1 MFSDTIA
8 AISTPLQEGAISI
21 IRISGEDALPIVN
34 SIFSKDLSQKESHTI
49 TYGYIYDNDTLVD
62 EVLVSVFRAPKTYT
76 REDVVEINA
85 HGGVFI
91 TRKILGLLLQRGAR
105 LARPGEFTQ
114 RAFYHGRIDLAQAEA
129 VEELIEAN
137 SDASAQLAIEGVRG
151 SIRALLEPLIDDL
164 MDIIATIEVNIDYP
178 EYEDVEELTFSKLLP
193 KTNAWLEKIDQILVR
208 AKSGQVAKNGI
219 DTVILGQPNVGKS
232 SLLNALLDEEKAIV
246 TDIAGTTRDIV
257 EGQIQVK
264 GVRLN
269 LIDTAGIREAKDTI
283 EKIGI
288 QKSEQMLEKAQLVL
302 LVFDASKPLDEE
314 DRRLLSLTKDKLRLC
329 LYNKSDLVKKIPEE
343 GIAICAKEKKI
354 QSLLNAL
361 EKLYEE
367 NVLSEKPLLSN
378 ERQIGLLHL
387 AKEDMMRAKQAME
400 LETEPDLIEI
410 DIQSAHDHLKEI
422 LGEVSRDD
430 LLDTLFSKFCLG
442 K

>member
-1 MFSDTIA
+1 M
-8 AISTPLQEGAISI
+8 
-21 IRISGEDALPIVN
+21 
-34 SIFSKDLSQKESHTI
+34 
-49 TYGYIYDNDTLVD
+49 
-62 EVLVSVFRAPKTYT
+62 
-76 REDVVEINA
+76 
-85 HGGVFI
+85 
-91 TRKILGLLLQRGAR
+91 
-105 LARPGEFTQ
+105 
-114 RAFYHGRIDLAQAEA
+114 
-129 VEELIEAN
+129 IEAN

-329 LYNKSDLVKKIPEE
+329 LYNKSDLVKKSLKRDRDLRER
-343 GIAICAKEKKI
+343 KKI
-354 QSLLNAL
+354 NL
-361 EKLYEE
+361 
-367 NVLSEKPLLSN
+367 
-378 ERQIGLLHL
+378 
-387 AKEDMMRAKQAME
+387 
-400 LETEPDLIEI
+400 
-410 DIQSAHDHLKEI
+410 
-422 LGEVSRDD
+422 
-430 LLDTLFSKFCLG
+430 C
-442 K
+442 